1 MATGWDPNRAEVV
14 IGTSTGAFVAA
25 MVRGDRLDLD
35 AFIGDGD
42 DWHDVAD
49 RLRRY
54 VYRRGRPR
62 GVARWV
68 RRGVLPGLR
77 RPDLTL
83 SLGSP
88 ALYRTDGMVEWISDA
103 IGPLADTWP
112 DRPTVIVG
120 YDLAHRRRAP
130 FGTEA
135 APAVSLKEAVG
146 ASVAVPFLFEPVQI
160 GDRWYADGGVASGTS
175 ADLLLGNPDPLDLVI
190 VVAPLAAVEAR
201 DGARFYEGMFDRA
214 GRLAL
219 AAELEEVHRRW
230 PRTDVLVLRPDQP
243 DGCRGGGPCVPAH
256 PTLDEGR
263 VGPSRDVGTARAP
276 PGEPSSQQPVAGR
289 EARRRSGVVRAW
301 PHPAKSGTV
310 LPPAEACT
318 TSARRVV
325 DAPTNESSWSGH

>member
-1 MATGWDPNRAEVV
+1 VSRVGLVLGGGGITGAAFHFGVLLTLRLATGWDPNRAEVV
-14 IGTSTGAFVAA
+14 IGTSSGAFVAA

-35 AFIGDGD
+35 AFIGDGH

-88 ALYRTDGMVEWISDA
+88 ALYRTDGMVEWMSDA

-120 YDLAHRRRAP
+120 YDLEHRRRAP

-135 APAVSLKEAVG
+135 APAVTLKEAVG

-160 GDRWYADGGVASGTS
+160 RDRWYADGGIASGTS
-175 ADLLLGNPDPLDLVI
+175 ADFLLGNPDPLDLVI

-201 DGARFYEGMFDRA
+201 DGARFYEAMFDRA

-219 AAELEEVHRRW
+219 AAELEEVHRSW
-230 PRTDVLVLRPDQP
+230 PGTDVLVLRPDSRVLDAARP
-243 DGCRGGGPCVPAH
+243 NPMAVEAAVPVFLRTLRSMKDELAH
-256 PTLDEGR
+256 HETWALLERHLVSP
-263 VGPSRDVGTARAP
+263 VA
-276 PGEPSSQQPVAGR
+276 SSQ
-289 EARRRSGVVRAW
+289 
-301 PHPAKSGTV
+301 
-310 LPPAEACT
+310 
-318 TSARRVV
+318 
-325 DAPTNESSWSGH
+325 